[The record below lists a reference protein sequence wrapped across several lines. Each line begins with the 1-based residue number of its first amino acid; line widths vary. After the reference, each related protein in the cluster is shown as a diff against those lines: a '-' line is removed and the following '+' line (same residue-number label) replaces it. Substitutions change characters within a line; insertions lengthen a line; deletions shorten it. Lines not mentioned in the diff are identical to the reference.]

1 MNQNMGR
8 LIRYILIINRLSGAK
23 KFVPA
28 DELIDYLNLQ
38 MDIRGYDIGISV
50 RTLQRDFKDIDEMFE
65 VRIKNKRGYGYH
77 IVETYDNPTCDYEQL
92 LLNFDLLTSVS
103 NDNGVSGYLL
113 PEHHRPRGSE
123 NIPLLI
129 DAIKTRQEVRFEYVL
144 VRQDDKIISKQIKP
158 YFLKESLGLWYLV
171 ALDENNRLKCYG
183 IDRIVNLI
191 RTENHFKRDDSID
204 ASALFKDSY
213 GIWDDPAIPVE
224 EIELSYSPL
233 DGKFL
238 KAMPLHH
245 SQEILVD
252 NEHEFRIRV
261 RLRITNDFVMAL
273 LSRSNSLTVI
283 KPVSLK
289 ERIVDVYKRA
299 LKRNKTD
306 RL

>member
-38 MDIRGYDIGISV
+38 MEIRGYEIGISV
-50 RTLQRDFKDIDEMFE
+50 RTLQRDFNDIAEMFE
-65 VRIKNKRGYGYH
+65 VNIKNKRGYGYY
-77 IVETYDNPTCDYEQL
+77 IVDTLDNPTCDYDQL

-103 NDNGVSGYLL
+103 KDSDVSGYLL

-129 DAIKTRQEVRFEYVL
+129 NAIKNRLEVHFDYVL
-144 VRQDDKIISKQIKP
+144 VRQDDKIISKRVKP

-171 ALDENNRLKCYG
+171 AFDEKERLKCYG
-183 IDRIVNLI
+183 LDRIHNLMETSNTF
-191 RTENHFKRDDSID
+191 RRDNSID
-204 ASALFKDSY
+204 ASTLFKDSY

-245 SQEILVD
+245 SQEIVSD
-252 NEHEFRIRV
+252 NEEEFRIRV

-273 LSRSNSLTVI
+273 LSRSSSLTVI
-283 KPVSLK
+283 KPLSLR
-289 ERIVDVYKRA
+289 ERVRDVYQRA
-299 LKRNKTD
+299 LERNK
-306 RL
+306 

>member
-38 MDIRGYDIGISV
+38 MEIRGYEIGISV
-50 RTLQRDFKDIDEMFE
+50 RTLQRDFNDIAEMFE
-65 VRIKNKRGYGYH
+65 VNIKNKRGYGYY
-77 IVETYDNPTCDYEQL
+77 IVDTLDNPTCDYDQL

-103 NDNGVSGYLL
+103 KDSDVSGYLL

-129 DAIKTRQEVRFEYVL
+129 NAIKNRLEEQFEYVL
-144 VRQDDKIISKQIKP
+144 VRQDDKIISKRVKP

-171 ALDENNRLKCYG
+171 AFDEKERLKCYG
-183 IDRIVNLI
+183 LDRIHNLMETSNTF
-191 RTENHFKRDDSID
+191 RRDNSID
-204 ASALFKDSY
+204 ASTLFKDSY

-245 SQEILVD
+245 SQEIISD
-252 NEHEFRIRV
+252 NEEEFRIRV

-273 LSRSNSLTVI
+273 LSRSSSLTVI
-283 KPVSLK
+283 KPLSLR
-289 ERIVDVYKRA
+289 ERVRDVYQRA
-299 LKRNKTD
+299 LERNK
-306 RL
+306 

>member
-38 MDIRGYDIGISV
+38 MEIRGYEIGISV
-50 RTLQRDFKDIDEMFE
+50 RTLQRDFNDIAEMFE
-65 VRIKNKRGYGYH
+65 VNIKNKRGYGYY
-77 IVETYDNPTCDYEQL
+77 IVDTLDNPTCDYDQL

-103 NDNGVSGYLL
+103 KDSDVSGYLL

-123 NIPLLI
+123 NMPLLI
-129 DAIKTRQEVRFEYVL
+129 NAIKNRLEVQFEYVL
-144 VRQDDKIISKQIKP
+144 VRQDDKIISKRVKP

-171 ALDENNRLKCYG
+171 AFDEKERLKCYG
-183 IDRIVNLI
+183 LDRIHNLMETSNTF
-191 RTENHFKRDDSID
+191 RRDNSID
-204 ASALFKDSY
+204 ASTLFKDSY

-245 SQEILVD
+245 SQEIISD
-252 NEHEFRIRV
+252 NEEEFRIRV

-273 LSRSNSLTVI
+273 LSRSSSLTVI
-283 KPVSLK
+283 KPLSLR
-289 ERIVDVYKRA
+289 ERVRDVYQRA
-299 LKRNKTD
+299 LERNK
-306 RL
+306 

>member
-1 MNQNMGR
+1 MGR

-38 MDIRGYDIGISV
+38 MEIRGYEIGISV
-50 RTLQRDFKDIDEMFE
+50 RTLQRDFNDIAEMFE
-65 VRIKNKRGYGYH
+65 VNIKNKRGYGYY
-77 IVETYDNPTCDYEQL
+77 IVDTLDNPTCDYDQL

-103 NDNGVSGYLL
+103 KDSDVSGYLL

-129 DAIKTRQEVRFEYVL
+129 NAIKNRLEVQFEYVL
-144 VRQDDKIISKQIKP
+144 VRQDDKIISKQVKP

-171 ALDENNRLKCYG
+171 AFDEKERLKCYG
-183 IDRIVNLI
+183 LDRIHNLMETSNTF
-191 RTENHFKRDDSID
+191 RRDNSID
-204 ASALFKDSY
+204 ASTLFKDSY

-245 SQEILVD
+245 SQEIISD
-252 NEHEFRIRV
+252 NEEEFRIRV

-273 LSRSNSLTVI
+273 LSRSSSLTVI
-283 KPVSLK
+283 KPLSLR
-289 ERIVDVYKRA
+289 ERVRDVYQRA
-299 LKRNKTD
+299 LERNK
-306 RL
+306 

>member
-38 MDIRGYDIGISV
+38 MEIRGYEIGISV
-50 RTLQRDFKDIDEMFE
+50 RTLQRDFNDIAEMFE
-65 VRIKNKRGYGYH
+65 VNIKNKRGYGYY
-77 IVETYDNPTCDYEQL
+77 IVDTLDNPTCDYDQL

-103 NDNGVSGYLL
+103 KDSDVSGYLL

-129 DAIKTRQEVRFEYVL
+129 NAIKNRLELQFEYVL
-144 VRQDDKIISKQIKP
+144 VRQDDKIISKRVKP

-171 ALDENNRLKCYG
+171 AFDEKERLKCYG
-183 IDRIVNLI
+183 LDRIHNLMETSNTF
-191 RTENHFKRDDSID
+191 RRDNSID
-204 ASALFKDSY
+204 ASTLFKDSY

-245 SQEILVD
+245 SQEIISD
-252 NEHEFRIRV
+252 NEEEFRIRV

-273 LSRSNSLTVI
+273 LSRSSSLTVI
-283 KPVSLK
+283 KPLSLR
-289 ERIVDVYKRA
+289 ERVRDVYQRA
-299 LKRNKTD
+299 LERNK
-306 RL
+306 

>member
-38 MDIRGYDIGISV
+38 MEIRGYEIGISV
-50 RTLQRDFKDIDEMFE
+50 RTLQRDFNDIAEMFE
-65 VRIKNKRGYGYH
+65 VNIKNKRGYGYY
-77 IVETYDNPTCDYEQL
+77 IVDTLDNPTCDYDQL
-92 LLNFDLLTSVS
+92 LLNFDLLMSVS
-103 NDNGVSGYLL
+103 KDSDVSGYLL

-129 DAIKTRQEVRFEYVL
+129 NAIKNRLEVQFEYVL
-144 VRQDDKIISKQIKP
+144 VRQDDKIISKRVKP

-171 ALDENNRLKCYG
+171 AFDEKERLKCYG
-183 IDRIVNLI
+183 LDRIHNLMETSNTF
-191 RTENHFKRDDSID
+191 RRDNSID
-204 ASALFKDSY
+204 ASTLFKDSY

-245 SQEILVD
+245 SQEIISD
-252 NEHEFRIRV
+252 NEEEFRIRV

-273 LSRSNSLTVI
+273 LSRSSSLTVI
-283 KPVSLK
+283 KPLSLR
-289 ERIVDVYKRA
+289 ERVRDVYQRA
-299 LKRNKTD
+299 LERNK
-306 RL
+306 

>member
-38 MDIRGYDIGISV
+38 MEIRGYEIGISV
-50 RTLQRDFKDIDEMFE
+50 RTLQRDFNDIAEMFE
-65 VRIKNKRGYGYH
+65 VNIKNKRGYGYY
-77 IVETYDNPTCDYEQL
+77 IVDTLDNPTCDYDQL

-103 NDNGVSGYLL
+103 KDSDVSGYLL

-129 DAIKTRQEVRFEYVL
+129 NAIKNRLEVQFEYVL
-144 VRQDDKIISKQIKP
+144 VRQDDKIISKQVKP

-171 ALDENNRLKCYG
+171 AFDEKERLKCYG
-183 IDRIVNLI
+183 LDRIHNLMETSNTF
-191 RTENHFKRDDSID
+191 RRDNSID
-204 ASALFKDSY
+204 ASTLFKDSY

-245 SQEILVD
+245 SQEIISD
-252 NEHEFRIRV
+252 NEEEFRIRV

-273 LSRSNSLTVI
+273 LSRSSSLTVI
-283 KPVSLK
+283 KPLSLR
-289 ERIVDVYKRA
+289 ERVRDVYQRA
-299 LKRNKTD
+299 LERNK
-306 RL
+306 

>member
-38 MDIRGYDIGISV
+38 MEIRGYEIGISV
-50 RTLQRDFKDIDEMFE
+50 RTLQRDFNDIAEMFE
-65 VRIKNKRGYGYH
+65 VNIKNKRGYGYY
-77 IVETYDNPTCDYEQL
+77 IVDTLDNPTCDYDQL

-103 NDNGVSGYLL
+103 KDSDVSGYLL

-129 DAIKTRQEVRFEYVL
+129 NAIKNRLEVQFEYVL
-144 VRQDDKIISKQIKP
+144 FRQDDKIISKRVKP

-171 ALDENNRLKCYG
+171 AFDEKERLKCYG
-183 IDRIVNLI
+183 LDRIHNLMETSNTF
-191 RTENHFKRDDSID
+191 RRDNSID
-204 ASALFKDSY
+204 ASTLFKDSY

-245 SQEILVD
+245 SQEIISD
-252 NEHEFRIRV
+252 NEEEFRIRV

-273 LSRSNSLTVI
+273 LSRSSSLTVI
-283 KPVSLK
+283 KPLSLR
-289 ERIVDVYKRA
+289 ERVRDVYQRA
-299 LKRNKTD
+299 LERNK
-306 RL
+306 

>member
-38 MDIRGYDIGISV
+38 MEIRGYEIGISV
-50 RTLQRDFKDIDEMFE
+50 RTLQRDFNDIAEMFE
-65 VRIKNKRGYGYH
+65 VNIKNKRGYGYY
-77 IVETYDNPTCDYEQL
+77 IVDTLDNPTCDYDQL

-103 NDNGVSGYLL
+103 KDSDVSGYLL

-129 DAIKTRQEVRFEYVL
+129 NAIKNRLEVQFEYVL
-144 VRQDDKIISKQIKP
+144 VRQDDKIISKRVKP

-171 ALDENNRLKCYG
+171 AFDEKERLKCYG
-183 IDRIVNLI
+183 LDRIHNLMETSNTF
-191 RTENHFKRDDSID
+191 RRDNSID
-204 ASALFKDSY
+204 ASTLFKDSY

-224 EIELSYSPL
+224 KIELSYSPL

-245 SQEILVD
+245 SQEIISD
-252 NEHEFRIRV
+252 NEEEFRIRV

-273 LSRSNSLTVI
+273 LSRSSSLTVI
-283 KPVSLK
+283 KPLSLR
-289 ERIVDVYKRA
+289 ERVRDVYQRA
-299 LKRNKTD
+299 LERNK
-306 RL
+306 

>member
-8 LIRYILIINRLSGAK
+8 LIRYILIINRLSGVK

-38 MDIRGYDIGISV
+38 MEIRGYEIGISV
-50 RTLQRDFKDIDEMFE
+50 RTLQRDFNDIAEMFE
-65 VRIKNKRGYGYH
+65 VNIKNKRGYGYY
-77 IVETYDNPTCDYEQL
+77 IVDTLDNPTCDYDQL

-103 NDNGVSGYLL
+103 KDSDVSGYLL

-129 DAIKTRQEVRFEYVL
+129 NAIKNRLEVQFEYVL
-144 VRQDDKIISKQIKP
+144 VRQDDKIISKRVKP

-171 ALDENNRLKCYG
+171 AFDEKERLKCYG
-183 IDRIVNLI
+183 LDRIHNLMETSNTF
-191 RTENHFKRDDSID
+191 RRDNSID
-204 ASALFKDSY
+204 ASTLFKDSY

-245 SQEILVD
+245 SQEIISD
-252 NEHEFRIRV
+252 NEEEFRIRV

-273 LSRSNSLTVI
+273 LSRSSSLTVI
-283 KPVSLK
+283 KPLSLR
-289 ERIVDVYKRA
+289 ERVRDVYQRA
-299 LKRNKTD
+299 LERNK
-306 RL
+306 

>member
-38 MDIRGYDIGISV
+38 MEIRGYEIGISV
-50 RTLQRDFKDIDEMFE
+50 RTLQRDFNDIAEMFE
-65 VRIKNKRGYGYH
+65 VNIKNKRGYGYY
-77 IVETYDNPTCDYEQL
+77 IVDTLDNPTCDYDQL

-103 NDNGVSGYLL
+103 KDSDVSGYLL

-129 DAIKTRQEVRFEYVL
+129 NAIKNRLEVQFEYVL
-144 VRQDDKIISKQIKP
+144 VRQDDKIISKRVKP

-171 ALDENNRLKCYG
+171 AFDEKERLKCYG
-183 IDRIVNLI
+183 LDRIHNLMETSNTF
-191 RTENHFKRDDSID
+191 RRDNSID
-204 ASALFKDSY
+204 ASTLFKDSY

-245 SQEILVD
+245 SQEIISD
-252 NEHEFRIRV
+252 NEEEFRIRV

-273 LSRSNSLTVI
+273 LSRSSSLTVI
-283 KPVSLK
+283 KPLSLR
-289 ERIVDVYKRA
+289 ERVLDVYQRA
-299 LKRNKTD
+299 LERNK
-306 RL
+306 

>member
-38 MDIRGYDIGISV
+38 MEIRGYEIGISV
-50 RTLQRDFKDIDEMFE
+50 RTLQRDFNDIAEMFE
-65 VRIKNKRGYGYH
+65 VNIKNKRGYGYY
-77 IVETYDNPTCDYEQL
+77 IVDTLDNPTCDYDQL

-103 NDNGVSGYLL
+103 KDSDVSGYLL

-129 DAIKTRQEVRFEYVL
+129 NAIKNRLEVQFEYVL
-144 VRQDDKIISKQIKP
+144 VRQDDKIISKRVKP

-171 ALDENNRLKCYG
+171 AFDEKERLKCYG
-183 IDRIVNLI
+183 LDRIHNLMETSNTF
-191 RTENHFKRDDSID
+191 RRDNSID
-204 ASALFKDSY
+204 ASTLFKDSY

-245 SQEILVD
+245 SQEIISD
-252 NEHEFRIRV
+252 NEEEFRIRV

-273 LSRSNSLTVI
+273 LSRSSSLTVI
-283 KPVSLK
+283 KPLSLM
-289 ERIVDVYKRA
+289 ERVRDVYQRA
-299 LKRNKTD
+299 LERNK
-306 RL
+306 

>member
-38 MDIRGYDIGISV
+38 MEIRGYEIGISV
-50 RTLQRDFKDIDEMFE
+50 RTLQRDFNDIAEMFE
-65 VRIKNKRGYGYH
+65 VNIKNKRGYGYY
-77 IVETYDNPTCDYEQL
+77 IVDTLDNPTCDYDQL

-103 NDNGVSGYLL
+103 KDSDVSGYLL

-129 DAIKTRQEVRFEYVL
+129 NAIKNRLEVHFDYVL
-144 VRQDDKIISKQIKP
+144 VRQDDKIISKQVKP

-171 ALDENNRLKCYG
+171 AFDEKERLKCYG
-183 IDRIVNLI
+183 LDRIHNLMETSNTF
-191 RTENHFKRDDSID
+191 RRDNSID
-204 ASALFKDSY
+204 ASTLFKDSY

-245 SQEILVD
+245 SQEIISD
-252 NEHEFRIRV
+252 NEEEFRIRV

-273 LSRSNSLTVI
+273 LSRSSSLTVI
-283 KPVSLK
+283 KPLSLR
-289 ERIVDVYKRA
+289 ERVRDVYQRA
-299 LKRNKTD
+299 LERNK
-306 RL
+306 

>member
-38 MDIRGYDIGISV
+38 MEIRGYEIGISV
-50 RTLQRDFKDIDEMFE
+50 RTLQRDFNDIAEMFE
-65 VRIKNKRGYGYH
+65 VNIKNKRGYGYY
-77 IVETYDNPTCDYEQL
+77 IVDTLDNPTCDYDQL

-103 NDNGVSGYLL
+103 KDSDVSGYLL

-129 DAIKTRQEVRFEYVL
+129 NAIKNRLEVQFEYVL
-144 VRQDDKIISKQIKP
+144 VRQDDKIISKRVKP

-171 ALDENNRLKCYG
+171 AFDEKERLKCYG
-183 IDRIVNLI
+183 LDRIHNLMETSNTF
-191 RTENHFKRDDSID
+191 RRDNSID
-204 ASALFKDSY
+204 ASTLFKDSY
-213 GIWDDPAIPVE
+213 GIWDDLAIPVE

-245 SQEILVD
+245 SQEIISD
-252 NEHEFRIRV
+252 NEEEFRIRV

-273 LSRSNSLTVI
+273 LSRSSSLTVI
-283 KPVSLK
+283 KPLSLR
-289 ERIVDVYKRA
+289 ERVRDVYQRA
-299 LKRNKTD
+299 LERNK
-306 RL
+306 

>member
-38 MDIRGYDIGISV
+38 MEIRGYEIGISV
-50 RTLQRDFKDIDEMFE
+50 RTLQRDFNDIAEMFE
-65 VRIKNKRGYGYH
+65 VNIKNKRGYGYY
-77 IVETYDNPTCDYEQL
+77 IVDTLDNPTCDYDQL

-103 NDNGVSGYLL
+103 KDSDVSGYLL

-123 NIPLLI
+123 NMPLLI
-129 DAIKTRQEVRFEYVL
+129 NAIKNRLEVQFEYVL
-144 VRQDDKIISKQIKP
+144 VRQDDKIISKRVKP

-171 ALDENNRLKCYG
+171 AFDEKERLKCYG
-183 IDRIVNLI
+183 LDRIHNLME
-191 RTENHFKRDDSID
+191 TSNTFSRDNSID
-204 ASALFKDSY
+204 ASTLFKDSY

-245 SQEILVD
+245 SQEIISD
-252 NEHEFRIRV
+252 NEEEFRIRV

-273 LSRSNSLTVI
+273 LSRSSSLTVI
-283 KPVSLK
+283 KPLSLR
-289 ERIVDVYKRA
+289 ERVRDVYQRA
-299 LKRNKTD
+299 LERNK
-306 RL
+306 

>member
-23 KFVPA
+23 KFVPT
-28 DELIDYLNLQ
+28 DELIDYLNIQ

-65 VRIKNKRGYGYH
+65 VNIKNKRGYGYY
-77 IVETYDNPTCDYEQL
+77 IVEKYDNPTCDYDQL

-103 NDNGVSGYLL
+103 KDNAVSGYLL

-123 NIPLLI
+123 NMPLLI
-129 DAIKTRQEVRFEYVL
+129 DAIKNRNEVTFDYVL
-144 VRQDDKIISKQIKP
+144 VRHDDMVISKRVKP
-158 YFLKESLGLWYLV
+158 HFLKESLGLWYLI
-171 ALDENNRLKCYG
+171 ALDEKNRLKCYG
-183 IDRIVNLI
+183 IDRIINLCQ
-191 RTENHFKRDDSID
+191 TESQFQRDDSID
-204 ASALFKDSY
+204 ATELFKDSY

-238 KAMPLHH
+238 KAIPLHH

-252 NEHEFRIRV
+252 NEQEFRIKV

-283 KPVSLK
+283 KPLSLRQ
-289 ERIVDVYKRA
+289 RIREIYEQA
-299 LKRNKTD
+299 IERNKIN
-306 RL
+306 

>member
-38 MDIRGYDIGISV
+38 MEIRGYEIGISV
-50 RTLQRDFKDIDEMFE
+50 RTLQRDFNDIAEMFE
-65 VRIKNKRGYGYH
+65 VNIKNKRGYGYY
-77 IVETYDNPTCDYEQL
+77 IVDTLDNPTCDYDQL

-103 NDNGVSGYLL
+103 KDSDVSGYLL

-129 DAIKTRQEVRFEYVL
+129 NAIKNRLEVQFEYVL
-144 VRQDDKIISKQIKP
+144 VRQDDKIISKRVKP

-171 ALDENNRLKCYG
+171 AFDEKERLKCYG
-183 IDRIVNLI
+183 LDRIHNLMETSNTF
-191 RTENHFKRDDSID
+191 RRDNSID
-204 ASALFKDSY
+204 ASTLFKDSY

-245 SQEILVD
+245 SQEIISD
-252 NEHEFRIRV
+252 NEEEFRIRV

-273 LSRSNSLTVI
+273 LSRSSSLTVI
-283 KPVSLK
+283 KPLSRR
-289 ERIVDVYKRA
+289 ERVRDVYQRA
-299 LKRNKTD
+299 LERNK
-306 RL
+306 

>member
-38 MDIRGYDIGISV
+38 MEIRGYEIGISV
-50 RTLQRDFKDIDEMFE
+50 RTLQRDFNDIAEMFE
-65 VRIKNKRGYGYH
+65 VNIKNKRGYGYY
-77 IVETYDNPTCDYEQL
+77 IVDTLDNPTCDYDQL

-103 NDNGVSGYLL
+103 KDSDVSGYLL

-129 DAIKTRQEVRFEYVL
+129 NAIKNRLEVQFEYVL
-144 VRQDDKIISKQIKP
+144 VRQDDKIISKRVKP
-158 YFLKESLGLWYLV
+158 YFLKESVGLWYLV
-171 ALDENNRLKCYG
+171 AFDEKERLKCYG
-183 IDRIVNLI
+183 LDRIHNLMETSNTF
-191 RTENHFKRDDSID
+191 RRDNSID
-204 ASALFKDSY
+204 ASTLFKDSY

-245 SQEILVD
+245 SQEIISD
-252 NEHEFRIRV
+252 NEEEFRIRV

-273 LSRSNSLTVI
+273 LSRSSSLTVI
-283 KPVSLK
+283 KPLSLR
-289 ERIVDVYKRA
+289 ERVRDVYQRA
-299 LKRNKTD
+299 LERNK
-306 RL
+306 

>member
-38 MDIRGYDIGISV
+38 MEIRGYEIGISV
-50 RTLQRDFKDIDEMFE
+50 RTLQRDFNDIAEMFE
-65 VRIKNKRGYGYH
+65 VNIKNKRGYGYY
-77 IVETYDNPTCDYEQL
+77 IVDTLDNPTCDYDQL

-103 NDNGVSGYLL
+103 KDSDVSGYLL

-129 DAIKTRQEVRFEYVL
+129 NAIKNRLEVQFEYVL
-144 VRQDDKIISKQIKP
+144 VRQDDKIISKRVKP

-171 ALDENNRLKCYG
+171 AFDEKERLKCYG
-183 IDRIVNLI
+183 LDRIHNLMETSNTF
-191 RTENHFKRDDSID
+191 RRDNSID
-204 ASALFKDSY
+204 ASTLFKDSY

-245 SQEILVD
+245 SQEIISD
-252 NEHEFRIRV
+252 NEEEFRIRV

-273 LSRSNSLTVI
+273 LSRSSSLTVI
-283 KPVSLK
+283 NPLSLR
-289 ERIVDVYKRA
+289 ERVRDVYQRA
-299 LKRNKTD
+299 LERNK
-306 RL
+306 

>member
-8 LIRYILIINRLSGAK
+8 LIRYILIINKLSGAK

-28 DELIDYLNLQ
+28 DELTDYLNLQ

-65 VRIKNKRGYGYH
+65 IKIKNKRGYGYY
-77 IVETYDNPTCDYEQL
+77 ILDTYDNPTCDYEQL

-103 NDNGVSGYLL
+103 NDNGACGYLL

-129 DAIKTRQEVRFEYVL
+129 NALKSSQEVRFEYVL
-144 VRQDDKIISKQIKP
+144 VRQDDKIISKQVKP

-171 ALDENNRLKCYG
+171 ALDEQNRLKCYG
-183 IDRIVNLI
+183 IDRIVNLCQ
-191 RTENHFKRDDSID
+191 TEISFKRDDSID
-204 ASALFKDSY
+204 ASGFFKNSY
-213 GIWDDPAIPVE
+213 GIWDAPAIPVE
-224 EIELSYSPL
+224 DIELSYSPL

-245 SQEILVD
+245 SQEVLVD
-252 NEHEFRIRV
+252 NETEFRIRV

-283 KPVSLK
+283 RPMSLK
-289 ERIVDVYKRA
+289 ERIADVYKRA
-299 LKRNKTD
+299 LERNKTD
-306 RL
+306 

>member
-23 KFVPA
+23 KFVPT

-38 MDIRGYDIGISV
+38 MEIRGYEIGISV
-50 RTLQRDFKDIDEMFE
+50 RTLQRDFNDIAEMFE
-65 VRIKNKRGYGYH
+65 VNIKNKRGYGYY
-77 IVETYDNPTCDYEQL
+77 IVDTLDNPTCDYDQL

-103 NDNGVSGYLL
+103 KDSDVSGYLL

-129 DAIKTRQEVRFEYVL
+129 NAIKNRLEVQFEYVL
-144 VRQDDKIISKQIKP
+144 VRQDDKIISKRVKP

-171 ALDENNRLKCYG
+171 AFDEKERLKCYG
-183 IDRIVNLI
+183 LDRIHNLMETSNTF
-191 RTENHFKRDDSID
+191 RRDNSID
-204 ASALFKDSY
+204 ASTLFKDSY

-245 SQEILVD
+245 SQEIISD
-252 NEHEFRIRV
+252 NEEEFRIRV

-273 LSRSNSLTVI
+273 LSRSSSLTVI
-283 KPVSLK
+283 KPLSLR
-289 ERIVDVYKRA
+289 ERVRDVYQRA
-299 LKRNKTD
+299 LERNK
-306 RL
+306 

>member
-38 MDIRGYDIGISV
+38 MEIRGYEIGISV
-50 RTLQRDFKDIDEMFE
+50 RTLQRDFNDIAEMFE
-65 VRIKNKRGYGYH
+65 VNIKNRRGYGYY
-77 IVETYDNPTCDYEQL
+77 IVDTLDNPTCDYDQL

-103 NDNGVSGYLL
+103 KDSDVSGYLL

-129 DAIKTRQEVRFEYVL
+129 NAIKNRLEVQFEYVL
-144 VRQDDKIISKQIKP
+144 VRQDDKIISKRVKP

-171 ALDENNRLKCYG
+171 AFDEKERLKCYG
-183 IDRIVNLI
+183 LDRIHNLMETSNTF
-191 RTENHFKRDDSID
+191 RRDNSID
-204 ASALFKDSY
+204 ASTLFKDSY

-245 SQEILVD
+245 SQEIISD
-252 NEHEFRIRV
+252 NEEEFRIRV

-273 LSRSNSLTVI
+273 LSRSSSLTVI
-283 KPVSLK
+283 KPLSLR
-289 ERIVDVYKRA
+289 ERVRDVYQRA
-299 LKRNKTD
+299 LERNK
-306 RL
+306 

>member
-1 MNQNMGR
+1 MNQNMGH

-38 MDIRGYDIGISV
+38 MEIRGYEIGISV
-50 RTLQRDFKDIDEMFE
+50 RTLQRDFNDIAEMFE
-65 VRIKNKRGYGYH
+65 VNIKNKRGYGYY
-77 IVETYDNPTCDYEQL
+77 IVDTLDNPTCDYDQL

-103 NDNGVSGYLL
+103 KDSDVSGYLL

-129 DAIKTRQEVRFEYVL
+129 NAIKNRLEVQFEYVL
-144 VRQDDKIISKQIKP
+144 VRQDDKIISKRVKP

-171 ALDENNRLKCYG
+171 AFDEKERLKCYG
-183 IDRIVNLI
+183 LDRIHNLMETSNTF
-191 RTENHFKRDDSID
+191 RRDNSID
-204 ASALFKDSY
+204 ASTLFKDSY

-245 SQEILVD
+245 SQEIISD
-252 NEHEFRIRV
+252 NEEEFRIRV

-273 LSRSNSLTVI
+273 LSRSSSLTVI
-283 KPVSLK
+283 KPLPLR
-289 ERIVDVYKRA
+289 ERVRDVYQRA
-299 LKRNKTD
+299 LERNK
-306 RL
+306 

>member
-38 MDIRGYDIGISV
+38 MGIRGYEIGISV
-50 RTLQRDFKDIDEMFE
+50 RTLQRDFNDIAEMFE
-65 VRIKNKRGYGYH
+65 VNIKNKRGYGYY
-77 IVETYDNPTCDYEQL
+77 IVDTLDNPTCDYDQL

-103 NDNGVSGYLL
+103 KDSDVSGYLL

-123 NIPLLI
+123 NMPLLI
-129 DAIKTRQEVRFEYVL
+129 NAIKNRLEVQFEYVL
-144 VRQDDKIISKQIKP
+144 VRQDDKIISKRVKP

-171 ALDENNRLKCYG
+171 AFDEKERLKCYG
-183 IDRIVNLI
+183 LDRIHNLMETSNTF
-191 RTENHFKRDDSID
+191 RRDNSID
-204 ASALFKDSY
+204 ASTLFKDSY

-245 SQEILVD
+245 SQEIISD
-252 NEHEFRIRV
+252 NEEEFRIRV

-273 LSRSNSLTVI
+273 LSRSSSLTVI
-283 KPVSLK
+283 KPLSLR
-289 ERIVDVYKRA
+289 ERVRDVYQRA
-299 LKRNKTD
+299 LERNK
-306 RL
+306 

>member
-38 MDIRGYDIGISV
+38 MEIRGYEIGISV
-50 RTLQRDFKDIDEMFE
+50 RTLQRDFNDIAEMFE
-65 VRIKNKRGYGYH
+65 VNIKNKRGYGYY
-77 IVETYDNPTCDYEQL
+77 IVDTLDNPTCDYDQL

-103 NDNGVSGYLL
+103 KDSDVSGYLL

-129 DAIKTRQEVRFEYVL
+129 NAIKNRLEVQFEYVL
-144 VRQDDKIISKQIKP
+144 VRQDDKIVSKRVKP

-171 ALDENNRLKCYG
+171 AFDEKERLKCYG
-183 IDRIVNLI
+183 LDRIHNLMETSNTF
-191 RTENHFKRDDSID
+191 RRDNSID
-204 ASALFKDSY
+204 ASTLFKDSY

-245 SQEILVD
+245 SQEIISD
-252 NEHEFRIRV
+252 NEEEFRIRV

-273 LSRSNSLTVI
+273 LSRSSSLTVI
-283 KPVSLK
+283 KPLSLR
-289 ERIVDVYKRA
+289 ERVRDVYQRA
-299 LKRNKTD
+299 LERNK
-306 RL
+306 

>member
-8 LIRYILIINRLSGAK
+8 LIRYILIINRLSGAN

-65 VRIKNKRGYGYH
+65 VKIKNKRGYGYY
-77 IVETYDNPTCDYEQL
+77 IIETYDNPTCDYEQL
-92 LLNFDLLTSVS
+92 LLNFDLLTSV
-103 NDNGVSGYLL
+103 NNENGVSGYLL

-129 DAIKTRQEVRFEYVL
+129 DALKSRQEVIFEYVL
-144 VRQDDKIISKQIKP
+144 VRQDDKIISKQVKP

-171 ALDENNRLKCYG
+171 ALDEKNWLKCYG
-183 IDRIVNLI
+183 IDRIVNLCQ
-191 RTENHFKRDDSID
+191 TENHFKRDDSID
-204 ASALFKDSY
+204 ASVLFKDSY

-273 LSRSNSLTVI
+273 LSRSNSLEVI
-283 KPVSLK
+283 KPLSLRD
-289 ERIVDVYKRA
+289 RIADVYKRA
-299 LKRNKTD
+299 LERNKTN

>member
-8 LIRYILIINRLSGAK
+8 LIRYILIINRLSGTK

-28 DELIDYLNLQ
+28 DELMDYLNLQ

-50 RTLQRDFKDIDEMFE
+50 RTLQRDFKDIEEMFE
-65 VRIKNKRGYGYH
+65 VKIKNKRGYGYY

-103 NDNGVSGYLL
+103 NDNEVSGYLL

-123 NIPLLI
+123 NMPLLI
-129 DAIKTRQEVRFEYVL
+129 DAIKNSQEVRFEYVL
-144 VRQDDKIISKQIKP
+144 VRQDDKIISKQVKP
-158 YFLKESLGLWYLV
+158 HFLKESLGLWYLV
-171 ALDENNRLKCYG
+171 ALEEKNRLKCYG
-183 IDRIVNLI
+183 IDRIVNLTL
-191 RTENHFKRDDSID
+191 TENIFKRDDTID
-204 ASALFKDSY
+204 ASGLFKDSY

-224 EIELSYSPL
+224 DIELSYSPL

-252 NEHEFRIRV
+252 NEQEFRIRV
-261 RLRITNDFVMAL
+261 RLRVTNDFVIAL

-283 KPVSLK
+283 KPVSLQ

-299 LKRNKTD
+299 LERNKTD
-306 RL
+306 